1 MTRTIYQETRTR
13 TRWTFAQW
21 AVLVICAAHVLIA
34 IAGFIAEPSFETGH
48 HAPTAKV
55 LGMDYN
61 GWHALAGLALFT
73 PGLFLCRRNSW
84 SVLYLLAAAVAGTV
98 PGIWA
103 LASPHVM
110 WVMHMPDHVTDA
122 VIHLVTAAI
131 LVVIAVVQI
140 RRDGG
145 WAGTMSDLR
154 RPPEQAARSHSPAA

>member
-1 MTRTIYQETRTR
+1 MTRTIYQETRSG
-13 TRWTFAQW
+13 TRWTFTQW

-34 IAGFIAEPSFETGH
+34 IAGFVAEPSFEIGH
-48 HAPTAKV
+48 DAPTAKV

-61 GWHALAGLALFT
+61 GWHALAGLALFA
-73 PGLFLCRRNSW
+73 PGLVLCQRTSW

-103 LASPHVM
+103 LASPQVM

-122 VIHLVTAAI
+122 VIHFATAAV

-145 WAGTMSDLR
+145 WAATMSDLR
-154 RPPEQAARSHSPAA
+154 RPSEQAARAHSPAA